1 MVIALDKRKKPLGFV
16 TPKRARKLLEKKRA
30 VVHKVYPF
38 AIRIKDVDSRNFNTK
53 EYRLKIDPGSKKT
66 GLSIVDNNN
75 NVYFL
80 ADLEHR
86 GHVIKSNIKKRHDAR
101 RNRRQRKTRYR
112 HCKWINHYL
121 KKGSKYK
128 AKTSRVEGWL
138 PPSIESIENNII
150 NFIKK
155 YSKLINITKVS
166 VENVKFDM
174 QLLDNPDIEGVQY
187 QQGEL
192 WGYEVKE
199 YLLEKYGHNCQYCK
213 GESKCVIL
221 EVEHMTSKKKGGTD
235 SVKNLTIACEECN
248 RKKDDLNLD
257 EWLEILK
264 KSKNAL
270 DKVRVEYITKFLE
283 NKPLV
288 KKNYGAWVNSYRN
301 RLVND
306 IKKLSN
312 IKEIELASGGRT
324 KFNRINLN
332 LPKTHYYDSLCVG
345 EIGENFNFKTPK
357 VLKIKAYG
365 RGSRFRGRTNACG
378 IITKYLPRQK
388 AFFGFKTGD
397 IVIAEVTKGKKIGSY
412 VGRVAVRSNGNFNI
426 TTKDGVVQGINYKY
440 CKVLQRSDGYS
451 YQIDNRATI

>member
-30 VVHKVYPF
+30 VVHKIYPF
-38 AIRIKDVDSRNFNTK
+38 TIRIKDIDSRNFDTK
-53 EYRLKIDPGSKKT
+53 EYKLKIDPGSKGT
-66 GLSIVDNNN
+66 GLSIVDDSN

-80 ADLEHR
+80 AELEHR
-86 GHVIKSNIKKRHDAR
+86 GDVIKSNLKTRKDAR
-101 RNRRQRKTRYR
+101 RNRRQRETRYR
-112 HCKWINHYL
+112 RCKWINHYL
-121 KKGSKYK
+121 KKDSKYK
-128 AKTSRVEGWL
+128 AKSPRIEGWL

-166 VENVKFDM
+166 VEYVKFDM
-174 QLLDNPDIEGVQY
+174 QLLDNPDIKGIQY

-213 GESKCVIL
+213 GESKATIL
-221 EVEHMTSKKKGGTD
+221 EVEHMISKAKGGTD
-235 SVKNLTIACEECN
+235 SVKNLTIACDKCN
-248 RKKDDLNLD
+248 REKDNLNLD
-257 EWLEILK
+257 EWLEVLK
-264 KSKNAL
+264 KSKKKL
-270 DKVRVEYITKFLE
+270 DKIRVECITEFLE

-312 IKEIELASGGRT
+312 IKEVELASGGRT

-345 EIGENFNFKTPK
+345 NITESFSFKTPK
-357 VLKIKAYG
+357 VLKIKACG
-365 RGSRFRGRTNACG
+365 RGSRFRGRVNSCG
-378 IITKYLPRQK
+378 IITKKLPRK
-388 AFFGFKTGD
+388 KEFFGFQTGD
-397 IVIAEVTKGKKIGSY
+397 LIKANVEKGKKKGVYI
-412 VGRVAVRSNGNFNI
+412 GRVAVRSSGYFNI
-426 TTKDGVVQGINYKY
+426 TTKDSIVQGIKY
-440 CKVLQRSDGYS
+440 SDCSKIQRNDGYS
-451 YQIDNRATI
+451 YVIEDRVI